1 MEAII
6 RIIDDDE
13 GVDVQRA
20 GEASVTEGATI
31 DELGAP
37 EEGTAAV
44 ANPPVAF
51 QPANAPDQLES
62 GVARPPRRYQGS
74 NRR

>member
-1 MEAII
+1 METII

-13 GVDVQRA
+13 GAHVQRA
-20 GEASVTEGATI
+20 GEASVTERAPL

-37 EEGTAAV
+37 EESTAAV

-51 QPANAPDQLES
+51 QPANAPEQLES

-74 NRR
+74 NSR

>member
-13 GVDVQRA
+13 GVDVERA
-20 GEASVTEGATI
+20 GEASVTGRAL

-37 EEGTAAV
+37 GEGTAAV

-74 NRR
+74 SGR